1 MGELA
6 IRRNRP
12 APVLQYQGT
21 GKAEKTSGTAQSRTV
36 VQTAA
41 FTISDTLR
49 LLMDRMRQSSGLEG
63 DRKSVV

>member
-41 FTISDTLR
+41 FTIC
-49 LLMDRMRQSSGLEG
+49 
-63 DRKSVV
+63 